1 MARSHYIYILREV
14 ATSIMLGGWTVKHEM
29 VTWIGG
35 FDVTPQWLKENW
47 AVWRFRDN
55 QPGTK
60 TLMAWEDVL

>member
-1 MARSHYIYILREV
+1 
-14 ATSIMLGGWTVKHEM
+14 MLGGWTVKHEM